1 MGSDGGT
8 SGDGKAKQMLW
19 IIPGS
24 LLALLVGYTLYTGQT
39 IEEIGLGSLGSVK
52 FAKPGNTPPPTVG
65 EGHGTTPIVHPD
77 AAKQVDQEEMAR
89 RQAELEAKLRHM
101 EEALKRSEARPV
113 RRAPED
119 EANESSA
126 AIPRHMNI
134 AGTWYDRT
142 GVSWVIQQTGNA
154 VAVREFNPLLGV
166 TAVGQGSISG
176 HELQLTYQSAMQTNG
191 QASLMISPDGRNLS
205 GNARD
210 NVTGVS
216 FQLMFTR

>member
-1 MGSDGGT
+1 
-8 SGDGKAKQMLW
+8 
-19 IIPGS
+19 
-24 LLALLVGYTLYTGQT
+24 
-39 IEEIGLGSLGSVK
+39 
-52 FAKPGNTPPPTVG
+52 
-65 EGHGTTPIVHPD
+65 
-77 AAKQVDQEEMAR
+77 
-89 RQAELEAKLRHM
+89 
-101 EEALKRSEARPV
+101 
-113 RRAPED
+113 
-119 EANESSA
+119 
-126 AIPRHMNI
+126 
-134 AGTWYDRT
+134 
-142 GVSWVIQQTGNA
+142 